1 MRKLSSRKK
10 TTAAL
15 AIMLGGT
22 TVIPYVY
29 HQEVQAAGDVSNV
42 TAPNAYDEEYKINK
56 NQIASVTNNGGQYGN
71 SILDNMFDGDT
82 KTHWETGRSNTN
94 TFKNYV
100 VVTFEEEVE
109 LGSLVLYPRVTG
121 APNKG
126 YPTQYTVYGS
136 MSDTGEDFE
145 IVKEG
150 TAKVSSGALT
160 IKLDKPTKF
169 KRLKFV
175 FNEADQGWASL
186 SEFSF
191 YKPDPLKDKVND
203 LFTDGTMSAVKA
215 EYNNGTAI
223 AELLEKAKTH
233 PDVALTEKLQ
243 LAKKIVEGKE
253 DLSQQVIEV
262 EQRGNGVNHAR
273 NVLQTSSYGSNFL
286 PTGIAALPGET
297 VKVYVDVEEGK
308 PLPQIVFTQQVGSWN
323 NWQRTYQLQQGE
335 NVFTVP
341 KMYSESWSTKV
352 NPGGA
357 IYLVNPYTSEEQG
370 KEPRIRIEGG
380 HSYPIFYDGDDTTE
394 FKQELLDY
402 KQKLASEP
410 TKYVDIVELVNDYA
424 IVNSN
429 MASAEKAFLN
439 SDRTAQQS
447 LDFHEQRLEQ
457 FFAFAGITDDND
469 DIKDNRNGVRANLRL
484 MQPYGF
490 AYAAGDHTGFQQG
503 SSNTLFEGSVYG
515 WAIAH
520 EIGHHFDIKNGFI
533 GEVTNN
539 MWANY
544 NAVDLQ
550 NEADRVSDAEYNT
563 IFKYNSAAN
572 FDTATTVNSLA
583 IWWQLHLLDKDYWA
597 NYQAAYREGVANNMG
612 LTRDERMAVVSSY
625 ALGMD
630 ITEHFERHKFLNEAS
645 AEKVK
650 DALKAIDIEKA
661 PENVK
666 PWYMWTKATKDRESS
681 FGNVEYTPEIVSVKR
696 NANNQVEIKMNI
708 AEEAEKALLGY
719 EVLEDGKVI
728 GFTNTDTFTTV
739 QATDSK
745 EHTYKVRAFDLRSN
759 ATTYSQE
766 VLADVSKP
774 EFELVGTPFVE
785 INKDFDVNSLVVAK
799 DMDGNELDI
808 TVQGKV
814 DTSKPGIYELTYTAT
829 DSKGKTSAK
838 TEEVKVYDNFEYAS
852 DVNWKSAKA
861 GWGEIRKDKN
871 VENKTIQLLVND
883 KAESFEKGIGAH
895 AYSEIIYDLNTMEVK
910 PEAFSSLVGIDYSK
924 ANNSTNDGN
933 VIFYV
938 YADGKL
944 VQKTSAL
951 TPKSN
956 AEVIK
961 VDLKGVSE
969 LKLVAHTNGVNHVDH
984 SVWADAKFY
993 FENKSSAMLNTV
1005 KASVEKILSE
1015 NYNYS
1020 KVNDIILSPKLINAY
1035 VGKTELDN
1043 KVFAELKEKLVSL
1056 DSLNNVS
1063 ISILGSKNYASVE
1076 EFMNNCVYIQYTD
1089 NNGVIYTYNKGTY
1102 AQYE

>member
-1 MRKLSSRKK
+1 MRKLNSRQK
-10 TTAAL
+10 TAAAL
-15 AIMLGGT
+15 AIMVGGT
-22 TVIPYVY
+22 AVVPYVY

-42 TAPNAYDEEYKINK
+42 TAPNAYDEAFKIK
-56 NQIASVTNNGGQYGN
+56 RDQIASVTNNGGKYG
-71 SILDNMFDGDT
+71 SSVLENMFDGDT
-82 KTHWETGRSNTN
+82 KTHWETGCSNTD
-94 TFKNYV
+94 TFKNHV
-100 VVTFEEEVE
+100 VVTFKEEVE
-109 LGSLVLYPRVTG
+109 LGSLVLHPRVTG
-121 APNKG
+121 AANKG

-136 MSDTGEDFE
+136 TSDTGEDFK
-145 IVKEG
+145 IVKQG

-169 KRLKFV
+169 KRLKFE

-223 AELLEKAKTH
+223 AELLKEAETH

-243 LAKKIVEGKE
+243 LAKDIVAGK
-253 DLSQQVIEV
+253 DLSQQVLEV

-297 VKVYVDVEEGK
+297 VKVYVDAEEGK

-370 KEPRIRIEGG
+370 KAPRIRIEGG
-380 HSYPIFYDGDDTTE
+380 HSYPIFFDGEDSDK
-394 FKQELLDY
+394 FKQELLAY

-410 TKYVDIVELVNDYA
+410 TKYVDIVELVNDYV
-424 IVNSN
+424 ILNSN

-457 FFAFAGITDDND
+457 FFAFAGITDDNA
-469 DIKDNRNGVRANLRL
+469 DIRHNRNGARGNFRL

-503 SSNTLFEGSVYG
+503 SSNTLFEGNIYG

-539 MWANY
+539 MWSNY
-544 NAVDLQ
+544 NVVDLQ
-550 NEADRVSDAEYNT
+550 NEADRVSDADYNT
-563 IFKYNSAAN
+563 IFKNNSAAN
-572 FDTATTVNSLA
+572 FDTATTVNPLA

-630 ITEHFERHKFLNEAS
+630 VTEHFERHKFLNEAS

-650 DALKAIDIEKA
+650 NALKELNVKEA

-681 FGNVEYTPEIVSVKR
+681 FGEAAYTPEIVSVKR

-708 AEEAEKALLGY
+708 AEEAKTALLGY
-719 EVLEDGKVI
+719 EVLEDGEVI
-728 GFTNTDTFTTV
+728 GFTKTDTFTTV
-739 QATDSK
+739 QTTDSK
-745 EHTYKVRAFDLRSN
+745 EHTYTVRAFDLRSN

-766 VLADVSKP
+766 LSVDVSKP
-774 EFELVGTPFVE
+774 EWELVGTTFAEV
-785 INKDFDVNSLVVAK
+785 NKDFDVNSLVVAK
-799 DMDGNELDI
+799 DMDGNVLSDI
-808 TVQGKV
+808 KVQGKV

-829 DSKGKTSAK
+829 DSKGKTSTK
-838 TEEVKVYDNFEYAS
+838 TVEVKVYDNFKYAS
-852 DVNWKSAKA
+852 DVEWKSAKV
-861 GWGEIRKDKN
+861 GWGEVRKDKN
-871 VENKTIQLLVND
+871 VENKTIQLLVNGEA
-883 KAESFEKGIGAH
+883 KSFEKGIGAH
-895 AYSEIIYDLNTMEVK
+895 AYSEIIYDLDAMEVK

-924 ANNSTNDGN
+924 ANNGGN
-933 VIFYV
+933 VIFDV

-951 TPKSN
+951 TPNSN

-969 LKLVAHTNGVNHVDH
+969 LKLVAQTNGVDHVDH

-993 FENKSSAMLNTV
+993 FENKSSTMLNTV
-1005 KASVEKILSE
+1005 KSSVEKILAEDS
-1015 NYNYS
+1015 NYS
-1020 KVNDIILSPKLINAY
+1020 KVNDIMLSPKLINAY

-1056 DSLNNVS
+1056 GSLNNVS
-1063 ISILGSKNYASVE
+1063 ISITGSRNYESLE
-1076 EFMNNCVYIQYTD
+1076 EFMKNSVYIQYTD
-1089 NNGVIYTYNKGTY
+1089 KDGVIYTYYKGEYAEYNK
-1102 AQYE
+1102 